1 MKCRGAALLTG
12 LLLVGG
18 CVGHL
23 EFDPRTDPG
32 SEPKPNND
40 SGGSGG
46 RLVQSGSSDAGSGGQ
61 VMAPGTGGSP
71 GTGGTTT
78 SDAGVVGSG
87 GAAPAPGT
95 GGAPADYG
103 DAGTSSDGTVAAVVC
118 PTGYNIATA
127 LFTPKCAGCHSATS
141 PTKNLDLATAGIA
154 ARMLNKVST
163 CMNQPLI
170 AGTLIGNAPTGL
182 LFKKLQG
189 NVDGCGVQMPAG
201 AAPLTAVEMAC
212 VNDWAVAAIN
222 KAAGK

>member
-23 EFDPRTDPG
+23 EFDPRAEPG
-32 SEPKPNND
+32 TEPKPNND

-46 RLVQSGSSDAGSGGQ
+46 RLVQNGSGGSGGQ

-78 SDAGVVGSG
+78 YDAGPVGSG
-87 GAAPAPGT
+87 GAAPATGS
-95 GGAPADYG
+95 GGATVDYG
-103 DAGTSSDGTVAAVVC
+103 DAGVTSDGSVAAVVC

-127 LFTPKCAGCHSATS
+127 LFMPKCAGCHSATS

-170 AGTLIGNAPTGL
+170 AGTLTGTAPTGL

-189 NVDGCGVQMPAG
+189 NVSGCGVQMPAG
-201 AAPLTAVEMAC
+201 APPLTPVEMAC